1 MSKIPVNRKIK
12 IYRYDEDNRINLISC
27 ACAICYAIY
36 SCFGLI
42 ASVVYMTVV
51 IIGLAWTIYEMKH
64 ASMSDK

>member
-1 MSKIPVNRKIK
+1 MKIIG
-12 IYRYDEDNRINLISC
+12 LILAIVMVIAC

-36 SCFGLI
+36 SSFGLM

-64 ASMSDK
+64 ASMSDE